1 MNEVISSRTDH
12 LNQQARIKTRPMERQ
27 TIESVDE
34 RLVNV
39 TRFVLALSG
48 LIIIYVDPSEPDR
61 LVNITY
67 ATLALYTVYSAV
79 VYFLG
84 GRDQSI
90 FRSIPLYWLDVS
102 WYVVLLSLSSGTNSL
117 FFFFFFFV
125 ILVASFQ
132 SGYKAGLNVTA
143 VSTILFVTV
152 GYFTTPTPI
161 EPNRFLLRAVYLAS
175 IGYLMAYW
183 GGSETTHKRRLALL
197 KDVGRS
203 SNPRFGVDQTIDSI
217 MRKLREFYD
226 ADTCLLINTGRAANE
241 HILRRIDRRDAEV
254 ANRVESAGAEASQ
267 LLAWQPEWAV
277 TCYKG
282 SRKQWFNKTPCSIY
296 DFLSGERIKDVN
308 DTYTLIADLLDTDS
322 FITVPIYQRNTFTGR
337 LYLTSKSRDFNYSDV
352 DFLRQVIDHVM
363 PMIDNIQLV
372 DRLASQASEYER
384 LRISRDIHD
393 SAIQPYIGL
402 KLGLDALRRKVSIDD
417 PVAKGLTELVERTDS
432 VIKDLR
438 TYVGGLQDRGPSE
451 RVNVLTS
458 SVETHARQLGDFY
471 GIKVDVNIAAG
482 MNINDRL
489 AAELFQ
495 IVREGLSNIKRHTA
509 STEARISMASDN
521 GDMVLDIENDSSTHD
536 SHNTFTPRSITE
548 RAIALGG
555 RISVNVNDGRTIV
568 SVVIPM

>member
-1 MNEVISSRTDH
+1 MI
-12 LNQQARIKTRPMERQ
+12 ERQ
-27 TIESVDE
+27 TIESVDQ

-39 TRFVLALSG
+39 TRFVLALSA
-48 LIIIYVDPSEPDR
+48 LIIIYIDPSEPDR

-67 ATLALYTVYSAV
+67 TALALYTVYSAI
-79 VYFLG
+79 VYFLDL
-84 GRDQSI
+84 RQQSI
-90 FRSIPLYWLDVS
+90 FQSIPLYWLDVA
-102 WYVVLLSLSSGTNSL
+102 WYVVLISLSSGTNSL

-132 SGYKAGLNVTA
+132 SGYEVGLKVTI
-143 VSTILFVTV
+143 VSTILFFIV
-152 GYFTTPTPI
+152 GYFTTPTRI

-197 KDVGRS
+197 KDVSRL

-226 ADTCLLINTGRAANE
+226 ADTCLFINTGHLGNA
-241 HILRRIDRRDAEV
+241 HVLRRLDRRHAGV
-254 ANRVESAGAEASQ
+254 ADRVESVGAEASQ
-267 LLAWQPEWAV
+267 LLAWRPEWAA
-277 TCYKG
+277 TWHNGLKQRWL
-282 SRKQWFNKTPCSIY
+282 RKTSCSIY
-296 DFLSGERIKDVN
+296 NFLSGERVKDADEN
-308 DTYTLIADLLDTDS
+308 YTWLADLLDADS
-322 FITVPIYQRNTFTGR
+322 FITIPIYQRHTFTGR
-337 LYLTSKSRDFNYSDV
+337 LYLTSKGRYFNYSDV

-384 LRISRDIHD
+384 QRISRDIHD

-402 KLGLDALRRKVSIDD
+402 KLGLDALRRKVSVDD
-417 PVAKGLTELVERTDS
+417 PIAGGLAELAERTAS

-438 TYVGGLQDRGPSE
+438 TYVGDLQDPGSRE

-458 SVETHARQLGDFY
+458 SVERHANQLGEFY
-471 GIKVDVNIAAG
+471 GIKVDVKIAAD
-482 MNINDRL
+482 MNMNDRL

-509 STEARISMASDN
+509 STDARISMASVN
-521 GDMVLDIENDSSTHD
+521 GDMVLDIENDSSGAEG
-536 SHNTFTPRSITE
+536 HNTFTPRSITE

-555 RISVNVNDGRTIV
+555 RVSVNVNNAGRTIV
-568 SVVIPM
+568 SVVIPV